1 MGEVVLQR
9 VWKRYRQVEAVK
21 DLTLT
26 IHDGE
31 FFCILGPSGCGK
43 TSTLRMIA
51 GLEEISAGDIFIGDE
66 RINDLEPGERNV
78 ALAFES
84 YALYPHLS
92 AHENIAFPLR
102 VRGVR
107 TDEVASRVR
116 QVAEMLHLTEVLQ
129 QRPATLSG
137 GQQQRLT
144 LARALV
150 RDAAVYLLDEPLSHL
165 DAQERVLLRVEMKRI
180 QELNHLT
187 FVLVTHDQLE
197 AMTTSDRIAIMN
209 QGILQQVG
217 TPDEVFE
224 RPANLFVADF
234 VGEPAINLLPGRLQA
249 DGDRLFVQLDGNRV
263 GVPAAY
269 RRPLEKAGAED
280 VVVGV
285 RPPYVL
291 PCDLAEE
298 GALRGEVYMFESIGD
313 VASLTTRI
321 GPALVRAELPPGV
334 SYALGQP
341 VGVRFDPS
349 HISIFEKSSGAR
361 VTSETERR

>member
-26 IHDGE
+26 ISDGE

-51 GLEEISAGDIFIGDE
+51 GLEEISAGDVFISGE
-66 RINDLEPGERNV
+66 RINDLESRERNV
-78 ALAFES
+78 ALAFET

-107 TDEVASRVR
+107 AGEVAARVR
-116 QVAEMLHLTEVLQ
+116 EVAGMLHLTEVLAQ
-129 QRPATLSG
+129 HPATLSG

-180 QELNHLT
+180 QELNRLT

-197 AMTTSDRIAIMN
+197 AMTMSDRIAIMN
-209 QGILQQVG
+209 LGVLQQVG
-217 TPDEVFE
+217 TPDDVFE

-234 VGEPAINLLPGRLQA
+234 VGEPAINLLPGRLRV
-249 DGDRLFVQLDGNRV
+249 DGDRLVVQIDGERV
-263 GVPAAY
+263 AVPAPY
-269 RRPLEKAGAED
+269 RRPLEQAGAEE
-280 VVVGV
+280 VVVGI
-285 RPPYVL
+285 RPPYVS
-291 PCDLAEE
+291 PCGPAEE
-298 GALRGEVYMFESIGD
+298 GALRGEVYVFESVGD
-313 VASLTTRI
+313 VGILTARI
-321 GPALVRAELPPGV
+321 GPTLVRAELAPGIR
-334 SYALGQP
+334 YALGDP
-341 VGVRFDPS
+341 VSVRFDPAR
-349 HISIFEKSSGAR
+349 IVIFEKASGAR
-361 VTSETERR
+361 VIPQAERR